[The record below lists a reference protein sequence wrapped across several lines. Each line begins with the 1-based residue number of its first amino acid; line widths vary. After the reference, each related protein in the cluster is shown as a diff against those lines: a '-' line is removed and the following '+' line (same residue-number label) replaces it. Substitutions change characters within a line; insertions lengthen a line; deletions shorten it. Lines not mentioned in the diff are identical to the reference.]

1 MNQSEPHKSPA
12 MSEGSRESWKQCYRA
27 TAKRLPVLTWL
38 PKYSLQW
45 LQLDFMAGMT
55 VGMTVVPQAL
65 AYAVVAGLPV
75 EVRLFMQ
82 EWLYLT

>member
-1 MNQSEPHKSPA
+1 
-12 MSEGSRESWKQCYRA
+12 MSERRNRERWKQCCRA

-45 LQLDFMAGMT
+45 LQLDLMAGLT

-75 EVRLFMQ
+75 QVRLFMQ
-82 EWLYLT
+82 QWLYLT